1 VKRVSKSLWLR
12 SDEILWAF
20 SLSQASS
27 SGKRRTVTTKDWVIV
42 GPSHPLGG
50 GIAQHVG
57 RLAEELYSR
66 DISRVRVESWKSQYP
81 TYLHRSQVKVHED
94 SMEVPLSV
102 SVVRKLKWY
111 SPFSWACGGLRS
123 RTSGA
128 VLFNVVTPFHAL
140 PLATF
145 RLFLGGAATVVGIIH
160 NALPHE
166 RSPFDLILLRLLAR
180 SCDAFIVHD
189 GESEELLKNLAR
201 RRKTV
206 VKARLPNPW
215 SPPTLQ
221 KNARQSPHRSSELT
235 RVSALFFGNVRPYKG
250 LNVLLD
256 SLKSVP
262 EVVLTIAGNF
272 WEQEASIAQT
282 VEDCG
287 LTRQVIL
294 KPGYVDKND
303 IPNLFCQ
310 ADVVVLP
317 YLSGTASIIPQI
329 AFSFGVPVI
338 VTDVGSVAAGVED
351 GVNGLVVEPNNSQEL
366 ARAISAFTQSS
377 DLREKLTIGAQASR
391 LDDAWG
397 RYVEAVVKLVENV
410 GR

>member
-1 VKRVSKSLWLR
+1 
-12 SDEILWAF
+12 
-20 SLSQASS
+20 
-27 SGKRRTVTTKDWVIV
+27 
-42 GPSHPLGG
+42 
-50 GIAQHVG
+50 
-57 RLAEELYSR
+57 
-66 DISRVRVESWKSQYP
+66 
-81 TYLHRSQVKVHED
+81 
-94 SMEVPLSV
+94 M
-102 SVVRKLKWY
+102 
-111 SPFSWACGGLRS
+111 
-123 RTSGA
+123 
-128 VLFNVVTPFHAL
+128 
-140 PLATF
+140 
-145 RLFLGGAATVVGIIH
+145 
-160 NALPHE
+160 
-166 RSPFDLILLRLLAR
+166 
-180 SCDAFIVHD
+180 
-189 GESEELLKNLAR
+189 
-201 RRKTV
+201 
-206 VKARLPNPW
+206 
-215 SPPTLQ
+215 
-221 KNARQSPHRSSELT
+221 T